1 MKRVLKTG
9 CLGVLIAFVIIAYL
23 LANANTSLLVGILLF
38 FLFVR
43 LIFRVV
49 KYILYTFIMIVIALV
64 VTCLI

>member
-1 MKRVLKTG
+1 M
-9 CLGVLIAFVIIAYL
+9 LIAFVIIACL
-23 LANANTSLLVGILLF
+23 LANANTSLLVGIILF

-49 KYILYTFIMIVIALV
+49 KYILYTFIMIVIIALV